1 MKMTRLK
8 VNETNY
14 LARIYTLIKSEQIS
28 RKHLVPISFQ
38 YFQTGLN
45 MQIIK
50 KIKIKLIM
58 I

>member
-1 MKMTRLK
+1 MTRLK

-14 LARIYTLIKSEQIS
+14 LARIYTLIKSEQIN
-28 RKHLVPISFQ
+28 RKHLVPSFQ
-38 YFQTGLN
+38 YSQTGLN

>member
-1 MKMTRLK
+1 MTRLK

-38 YFQTGLN
+38 YSQTGLN